1 VNRNQRPNK
10 KKNKEKRKMSTVKI
24 YQEGKRSHTH
34 SDITCLEVDGEVVFG
49 TLPVTFPFKVGD
61 FVRVKRNVNVDGTE
75 EGPMA
80 RAAGKVLSVDGTK
93 SCVIEFPGYIR
104 GRGVG
109 GQHARTYFLKRAS
122 RTQLGYRPRKH
133 EAVSCIRLIKS

>member
-1 VNRNQRPNK
+1 
-10 KKNKEKRKMSTVKI
+10 MSTVKL
-24 YQEGKRSHTH
+24 YTNGHYDHQHTN
-34 SDITCLEVDGEVVFG
+34 ITCVEVDGEAVFG

-80 RAAGKVLSVDGTK
+80 RASGTVMSVDGTT
-93 SCVIEFPGYIR
+93 SCVVEFPGYIR
-104 GRGVG
+104 GN
-109 GQHARTYFLKRAS
+109 QSNKHLRTYFLNRWGS
-122 RTQLGYRPRKH
+122 GSGLGMGYRPRKH